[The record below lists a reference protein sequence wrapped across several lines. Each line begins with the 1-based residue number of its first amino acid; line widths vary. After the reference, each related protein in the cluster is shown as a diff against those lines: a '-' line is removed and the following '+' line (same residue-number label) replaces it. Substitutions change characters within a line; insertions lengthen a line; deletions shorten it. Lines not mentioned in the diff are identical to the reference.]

1 MKELNTT
8 YLKIVLL
15 FTIVV
20 GSTEIVLGQS
30 SLPTD
35 TNCICYTDEM
45 DKRCLECLINSP
57 KKDSLISN
65 YSLQINNY
73 KQITLKQGTL
83 VKDLETLRDE
93 NQNTIQKLGL
103 KNTRLKRTTKV
114 ATLAGV
120 LVGFLTATVVK

>member
-1 MKELNTT
+1 
-8 YLKIVLL
+8 
-15 FTIVV
+15 
-20 GSTEIVLGQS
+20 
-30 SLPTD
+30 
-35 TNCICYTDEM
+35 M